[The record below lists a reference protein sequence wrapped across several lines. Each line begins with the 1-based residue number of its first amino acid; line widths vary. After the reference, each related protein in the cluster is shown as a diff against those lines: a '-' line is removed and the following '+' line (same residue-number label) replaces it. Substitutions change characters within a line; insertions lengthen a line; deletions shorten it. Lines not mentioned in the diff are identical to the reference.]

1 MQERE
6 YIRYTPEKLI
16 VTVYSMRDKDSA
28 DTIVIS
34 CIRFKLSKRL
44 VLLLVTYET
53 DLSTGSNAMY
63 YRHFGSHSD

>member
-1 MQERE
+1 MGN
-6 YIRYTPEKLI
+6 
-16 VTVYSMRDKDSA
+16 KDSA

-44 VLLLVTYET
+44 TLLLVTYET
-53 DLSTGSNAMY
+53 ALSTGCNAMY